1 MATELRETGIS
12 VVGDV
17 PWGTHFCYFYETTQD
32 LLDTLVPY
40 FMAGLKSKEFCLW
53 IISNSELLTLE
64 EATNAL
70 RQALPNLDRYVAE
83 RSIEVVAHDDWFLN
97 GGNFDLHKVANRF
110 KEKLN
115 EVLARGYAGMRVN
128 GSPAWIYKDD
138 DKELVRFEEELDKL
152 FPDLPVIASC
162 TYPIADSAA
171 GELLNVART
180 HQFVITRRRGNWEI
194 LETPELMQTKA
205 ELKKL
210 SEELEQRVIERTR
223 ELTAANEALGRRIV
237 QHQQAENRVRLIIDT
252 IPTMAW
258 SLRPDGAVDF
268 INQRWLDYSGLSLE
282 EEIAEPTSTIHPD
295 DLRGVI
301 EKWRVDMAAGELSE
315 QEMRL
320 RRADGKY
327 RWFLVRTA
335 PLRDESGKII
345 KWYGVST
352 DIDDRKRAVEQL
364 KATSKQLR
372 ALSANLQAVREEEA
386 TRIAREIHDELG
398 AALSSLRWNLEDV
411 EEAVSESRDESQL
424 QALREKIEAMLRLID
439 TTINTVRRIASEL
452 RPIALDDLG
461 LVEAIEWQAHQF
473 QDRTGIIVQCDCTM
487 ENLDLSR
494 VQSTAAFRIL
504 QEALTNILRHA
515 QATRVHIQMNEADG
529 EFILT
534 ISDNGRGITDDEK
547 SGQRTL
553 GLLGMRERAHLI
565 GGKVD
570 IIGSEEKGTVVTVR
584 IPTSG

>member
-252 IPTMAW
+252 IPTMA
-258 SLRPDGAVDF
+258 
-268 INQRWLDYSGLSLE
+268 
-282 EEIAEPTSTIHPD
+282 
-295 DLRGVI
+295 
-301 EKWRVDMAAGELSE
+301 
-315 QEMRL
+315 
-320 RRADGKY
+320 
-327 RWFLVRTA
+327 
-335 PLRDESGKII
+335 
-345 KWYGVST
+345 
-352 DIDDRKRAVEQL
+352 
-364 KATSKQLR
+364 
-372 ALSANLQAVREEEA
+372 
-386 TRIAREIHDELG
+386 
-398 AALSSLRWNLEDV
+398 
-411 EEAVSESRDESQL
+411 
-424 QALREKIEAMLRLID
+424 
-439 TTINTVRRIASEL
+439 
-452 RPIALDDLG
+452 
-461 LVEAIEWQAHQF
+461 
-473 QDRTGIIVQCDCTM
+473 
-487 ENLDLSR
+487 
-494 VQSTAAFRIL
+494 
-504 QEALTNILRHA
+504 
-515 QATRVHIQMNEADG
+515 
-529 EFILT
+529 
-534 ISDNGRGITDDEK
+534 
-547 SGQRTL
+547 
-553 GLLGMRERAHLI
+553 
-565 GGKVD
+565 
-570 IIGSEEKGTVVTVR
+570 
-584 IPTSG
+584 